1 MQEPGVRADQF
12 AAIVVDAAIEVH
24 RHLGPAFLENV
35 YENALCHELRARQVP
50 FERQVAFTR
59 RRGPLISSLA
69 RILASL
75 AAWRLPQ

>member
-35 YENALCHELRARQVP
+35 YENALCHELPCASSALRAPGCRPRFVTAHALRHP
-50 FERQVAFTR
+50 SPRSHA
-59 RRGPLISSLA
+59 
-69 RILASL
+69 
-75 AAWRLPQ
+75 